1 MRNQSN
7 ASVQT
12 QWFNVAKVSGGKMYD
27 FGKKKCIMNS
37 LYMQQIRSHN

>member
-12 QWFNVAKVSGGKMYD
+12 QWFKVAKISGGMMYA

-37 LYMQQIRSHN
+37 LYMQQKQSHN